1 MADVTDNSIKGFWKK
16 YRIVIIAVIIL
27 LLIGFGIAMFVIYGK
42 GQKNSGV
49 SAGVRDVIATIPNPP
64 GTGQYTQDELLQ
76 IGQLAASL
84 EKNFSGFGWTY
95 LCSNQP
101 MIDTLAAT
109 DRVIKGV
116 YLQYK
121 QDLPTR
127 DLVTD
132 LQSCADWTF
141 IGDDPIKD
149 LINKLNELVFN
160 S

>member
-49 SAGVRDVIATIPNPP
+49 SAGVRDVIATIPNPSV
-64 GTGQYTQDELLQ
+64 GGDYTDDEKLQ
-76 IGQLAASL
+76 IGQLATQM
-84 EKNFSGFGWTY
+84 ENNFSGFLWTF
-95 LCSNQP
+95 LFSVTPISAC
-101 MIDTLAAT
+101 LAAT

-121 QDLPTR
+121 QDWPNRDLLTDLGPVSYTHLTLPTILR
-127 DLVTD
+127 V
-132 LQSCADWTF
+132 
-141 IGDDPIKD
+141 
-149 LINKLNELVFN
+149 
-160 S
+160 